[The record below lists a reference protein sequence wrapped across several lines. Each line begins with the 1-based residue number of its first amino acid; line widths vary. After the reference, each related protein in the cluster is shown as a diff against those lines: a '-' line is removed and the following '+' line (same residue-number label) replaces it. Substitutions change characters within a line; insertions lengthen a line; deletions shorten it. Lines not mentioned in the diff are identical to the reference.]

1 VDEDALDEASAD
13 SFPASDP
20 IASVTPTVS
29 GCAAQPPADPE
40 PPAPGGDPARGTASM
55 TTARENLISWLRD
68 AHAMEGQAITLL
80 ETQLERLEHY
90 PEAKPRLQQH
100 LQQTRDQVAAV
111 ERCLGKLGA
120 DPSTFKDS
128 AMKLSATMQ
137 GMMSAMSTDEV
148 LKHALASSA
157 FEQFEASSYRSL
169 VAAAEQAGESEI
181 ARTCEQLMKEEQDM
195 AKWMWDQIPH
205 LTKQYLARE
214 ATGAS
219 AKR

>member
-1 VDEDALDEASAD
+1 
-13 SFPASDP
+13 
-20 IASVTPTVS
+20 
-29 GCAAQPPADPE
+29 
-40 PPAPGGDPARGTASM
+40 M